1 MMSSTPHAPAFSA
14 FRYSDFRWIWTGQ
27 LISEAGSNMQLVAIN
42 WHIYI
47 LTHSPIALG
56 LIGLARVIPS
66 LILSLV
72 GGLYADARD
81 RRKIL
86 LVTQSTMM
94 VLAGLLA
101 LSDNFGSITVVL
113 IYLIAA
119 GIAATEA
126 FNGPAWQ
133 SIVPNLVPREHL
145 MNALSLTNVMKHTAT
160 IVGPTIAGFIIAWK
174 GVAAVYFINMVS
186 FIAVLYPIFRMKTPT
201 QISLG
206 KSRISLKAMGEGI
219 HFVRLNKIL
228 LSTALL
234 DFFSTFF
241 SSATAL
247 LPIFAKDILNVGPQG
262 LGILHAGR
270 SVGAVVSGG
279 AMSFLGNARKKG
291 KIVLY
296 SITVYA
302 LATVVFGASHWFIL
316 TFLALVMIG
325 AGDTVSA
332 IVRQNIRQEET
343 PDHFRGRMTSVMRI
357 FSNGGPQLGNLEA
370 GIVAAL
376 IGAPLSVITGGI
388 ANLFF
393 IGWIAWKVP
402 KLREYES

>member
-1 MMSSTPHAPAFSA
+1 MSSSQRSAALAA
-14 FRYSDFRWIWTGQ
+14 FRYPDFRWIWTGQ
-27 LISEAGSNMQLVAIN
+27 MISEAGSNMQLVAIN

-47 LTHSPIALG
+47 LTHSPVALG
-56 LIGLARVIPS
+56 FIGLARVVPS
-66 LILSLV
+66 LILSLI

-86 LVTQSTMM
+86 LVTQSIMM
-94 VLAGLLA
+94 VLAGMLA
-101 LSDNFGSITVVL
+101 LFNDFGSLSVAL
-113 IYLIAA
+113 IYVISAA
-119 GIAATEA
+119 IAATEA

-145 MNALSLTNVMKHTAT
+145 MNALSLNNVMKHTAT
-160 IVGPTIAGFIIAWK
+160 IVGPALAGFIIAWK

-186 FIAVLYPIFRMKTPT
+186 FIAVLFPIFRMKTPT
-201 QISLG
+201 QTSLG
-206 KSRISLKAMGEGI
+206 KSKISLKAMGEGI
-219 HFVRLNKIL
+219 HFVRHNKIL
-228 LSTALL
+228 LSTAIL
-234 DFFSTFF
+234 DFVSTFF

-247 LPIFAKDILNVGPQG
+247 LPIFAKDILKVGPEG
-262 LGILHAGR
+262 LGILHAGK
-270 SVGAVVSGG
+270 SVGSVISGA

-302 LATVVFGASHWFIL
+302 VATVIFGASQWFIL
-316 TFLALVMIG
+316 TFFALVLIG

-370 GIVAAL
+370 GLVAAL
-376 IGAPLSVITGGI
+376 IGAPLSVLTGGI
-388 ANLFF
+388 ANLLF
-393 IGWIAWKVP
+393 IAWIAWKVP
-402 KLREYES
+402 KLRDYES